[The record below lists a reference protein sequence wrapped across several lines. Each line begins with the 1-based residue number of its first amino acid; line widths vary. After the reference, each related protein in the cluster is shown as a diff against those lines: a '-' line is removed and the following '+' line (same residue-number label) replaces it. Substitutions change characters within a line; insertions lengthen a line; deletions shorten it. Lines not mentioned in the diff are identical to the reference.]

1 MLSKKYP
8 APRKNREY
16 SSRPEEYYFE
26 ISRITGSY
34 IPHCGSTNKACGYFS
49 PLVTAIKS
57 RDNVVKMKIILT
69 VFSKTVTGEKMTH
82 LEEYL
87 IKDEPYYRPQGDE
100 LDIAAAAY
108 AHEIPLLLKG
118 PTGCGKTRFM
128 QHLAWKLKRPLVT
141 VACHDDLS
149 TSDLVGRYLVK
160 GGEAV
165 WVDGPLTMAV
175 RGGAVCYLD
184 EIVEARKDTTVV
196 IHPLADDRRSLP
208 IEKRGELIQAP
219 AEFMLAISYNPGYQS
234 VLKDLKQSTRQ
245 RFISIEFSYPE
256 QGLEADIVQHESGV
270 DADTAESLVRLAVM
284 TRNLKDAGLAEGA
297 STRLLIHA
305 GKLMQHGMAPRRAC
319 RAAISETLTD
329 DHELLAS
336 INEMIKSLY

>member
-1 MLSKKYP
+1 M
-8 APRKNREY
+8 
-16 SSRPEEYYFE
+16 YY
-26 ISRITGSY
+26 
-34 IPHCGSTNKACGYFS
+34 
-49 PLVTAIKS
+49 
-57 RDNVVKMKIILT
+57 NVAVPDHNFWPGFAVPSANIWQPYVVIMKIILT
-69 VFSKTVTGEKMTH
+69 FFTNSFIGGTMQNLKEYMIGE
-82 LEEYL
+82 EPFYL
-87 IKDEPYYRPQGDE
+87 AQGDE
-100 LDIAAAAY
+100 LAIAEAAF
-108 AHEIPLLLKG
+108 AHTIPLLLKG

-128 QHLAWKLKRPLVT
+128 QHLAWQLKRPLVT

-175 RGGAVCYLD
+175 RGGAICYLD

-196 IHPLADDRRSLP
+196 IHPLADDRRALP
-208 IEKRGELIQAP
+208 IEKLGELIQAP
-219 AEFMLAISYNPGYQS
+219 PEFMLAISYNPGYQS

-245 RFISIEFSYPE
+245 RFISIEFNYPE
-256 QGLEADIVQHESGV
+256 PELETDIVQHESGV
-270 DADTAESLVRLAVM
+270 ERTTAESLVRLAVM
-284 TRNLKDAGLAEGA
+284 TRNLRDAGLPEGA

-305 GKLMQHGMAPRRAC
+305 GKLMQFGMKPRRAC

-336 INEMIKSLY
+336 INEMIYSLY

>member
-1 MLSKKYP
+1 
-8 APRKNREY
+8 
-16 SSRPEEYYFE
+16 
-26 ISRITGSY
+26 
-34 IPHCGSTNKACGYFS
+34 
-49 PLVTAIKS
+49 
-57 RDNVVKMKIILT
+57 MKIILT
-69 VFSKTVTGEKMTH
+69 VFTNSFIGGTMQNLK
-82 LEEYL
+82 EYM
-87 IKDEPYYRPQGDE
+87 IGDEPFYLAQGDE
-100 LDIAAAAY
+100 LSIAEAAF
-108 AHEIPLLLKG
+108 AHTIPLLLKG

-128 QHLAWKLKRPLVT
+128 QHLAWQLKRPLVT

-175 RGGAVCYLD
+175 RGGAICYLD

-196 IHPLADDRRSLP
+196 IHPLADDRRALP
-208 IEKRGELIQAP
+208 IEKLGELIQAP
-219 AEFMLAISYNPGYQS
+219 PEFMLAISYNPGYQS

-245 RFISIEFSYPE
+245 RFISIEFNYPE
-256 QGLEADIVQHESGV
+256 PELETDIVQHESGV
-270 DADTAESLVRLAVM
+270 ERTTAESLVRLAVM
-284 TRNLKDAGLAEGA
+284 TRNLRDAGLPEGA

-305 GKLMQHGMAPRRAC
+305 GKLMQFGMKPRRAC

-336 INEMIKSLY
+336 INEMINSLY